1 MLHWHGFSP
10 FLPPPSSHHPH
21 RASLQTSIP
30 WPPLLPAFVTAFV
43 LTLLPTGASLSP
55 SRTHPWPHHTIL
67 HPKTLPLPNP
77 AQQARS
83 ITGQRSPA
91 LCIHTLRLSAGTM
104 NNEKL
109 RGDGT
114 RPAQTRLSD
123 HLLPGSNKSL
133 VSPHGTDCSSSW
145 WGGLQLPPQPGRKV
159 QGLLDKTAV
168 RLYVAKTK
176 TIFYSNLILRNR
188 WTIWAETFQRKS
200 ASGWHPAKDISAR
213 TV

>member
-1 MLHWHGFSP
+1 MGFPYSRLHLPHTIPIVPLCRPPSPGHHCSLLLSLPLSSPFSP
-10 FLPPPSSHHPH
+10 LEHLCP
-21 RASLQTSIP
+21 
-30 WPPLLPAFVTAFV
+30 
-43 LTLLPTGASLSP
+43 P